1 MTQKWSVLDS
11 WRFFSA
17 EEKRNIGFYILGIML
32 YKFGLEAYNGS
43 VIALATNRYDYDAKL
58 GGYTAKTFER
68 VGLLQGLNQAFQ
80 CLGSILIAPLIKR
93 FKTRTVLAIAIVVFA
108 LFASLL
114 LIIDR
119 GTGGYLKPKNWDK
132 THEKNDFSYYGKFN
146 TDAMIPIY
154 CLSGISYGMV
164 ELIRR
169 VIPRDIVGGN
179 MQKLKRMDSLV
190 HIFYEITGTGGAF
203 CTALA
208 LIPSSGNNQSFI
220 ITPILFLTAACSW
233 FMIKLPHSYQVD
245 VGHERNYLLQVVDG
259 CVLFV
264 MSAVKGFQIVF
275 SSRRF
280 VWLLPG
286 YSFALFGH
294 RFLENNIASYVAKRY
309 FGQSAWAQIMVGG
322 SNFGEL
328 LGALFVF
335 LFTNLVH
342 TPIPWLRLDACLLL
356 IVWYIPYWFPPSGN
370 VNYAWIAAAT
380 FIPISFGWAAGDVS
394 LAAYIQASLAR
405 LESQE
410 TSISPLGAVMGFLYS
425 TYIIIYAIIS
435 PLVGK
440 YIDKVFAETGG
451 EKNGGTIRPALRNI
465 VGVQFTILSV
475 IIFCAT
481 FVPRGAFHLN
491 PKLLDEVELN
501 TDEESSGG
509 EEDTKKED
517 TIEMIVPIDRT
528 GTITP

>member
-1 MTQKWSVLDS
+1 MSEGKQKWSVLDS
-11 WRFFSA
+11 WRFFTR
-17 EEKRNIGFYILGIML
+17 EEKRNIAFYIAGIML

-43 VIALATNRYDYDAKL
+43 VIALATNRYDYDANV
-58 GGYTAKTFER
+58 GGYARKTFER

-93 FKTRTVLAIAIVVFA
+93 FKTRTVLAIAIIVFA

-119 GTGGYLKPKNWDK
+119 ATGGYLKPKGWD
-132 THEKNDFSYYGKFN
+132 EKYGKNNFAYYGDYN

-190 HIFYEITGTGGAF
+190 HIFYEITGTTGAL

-208 LIPSSGNNQSFI
+208 LIPASGNNQSFI
-220 ITPILFLTAACSW
+220 ITPLLYLCAASMW
-233 FMIKLPHSYQVD
+233 FMIRLPHSYQVE
-245 VGHERNYLLQVVDG
+245 VGKEKNYLLQVADG

-264 MSAVKGFQIVF
+264 MSAVKGATIVLT
-275 SSRRF
+275 SRRF
-280 VWLLPG
+280 IWLLPG
-286 YSFALFGH
+286 YTFALFGH
-294 RFLENNIASYVAKRY
+294 RFLENNIGSYVAKRY
-309 FGQSAWAQIMVGG
+309 FGQSAWAQIIVAG

-342 TPIPWLRLDACLLL
+342 TPIPWLRSDAILLL
-356 IVWYIPYWFPPSGN
+356 IVWYLPFWYPPSGQ
-370 VNYAWIAAAT
+370 VTQAWIAAAT

-405 LESQE
+405 LEAE
-410 TSISPLGAVMGFLYS
+410 ENSISPLGAVMGFLYS
-425 TYIIIYAIIS
+425 SYIVIYAIVS
-435 PLVGK
+435 PLVGR
-440 YIDKVFAETGG
+440 YIDRVSEANDEQIQSGIFYIA
-451 EKNGGTIRPALRNI
+451 
-465 VGVQFTILSV
+465 GVHFSILSG
-475 IIFCAT
+475 IMLLAT
-481 FVPRGAFHLN
+481 FIPRGSFAFN

-501 TDEESSGG
+501 HDEESSGA
-509 EEDTKKED
+509 EEEQED
-517 TIEMIVPIDRT
+517 PVEKMAPVGKI
-528 GTITP
+528 GTI

>member
-1 MTQKWSVLDS
+1 MSDPKQRWTVLDS
-11 WRFFSA
+11 WRFFTA
-17 EEKRNIGFYILGIML
+17 EEKRNMAFYILGIML

-43 VIALATNRYDYDAKL
+43 VIALATNRYDYDAFV
-58 GGYTAKTFER
+58 GGYQRRTFER

-93 FKTRTVLAIAIVVFA
+93 FKTRTVLAIAVIVFA
-108 LFASLL
+108 IFASLL

-119 GTGGYLKPKNWDK
+119 ATGGYIKPSGWDNK
-132 THEKNDFSYYGKFN
+132 YGAENYAYYGDYN

-169 VIPRDIVGGN
+169 VIPRDIV
-179 MQKLKRMDSLV
+179 V
-190 HIFYEITGTGGAF
+190 TGTGGALA
-203 CTALA
+203 TALA
-208 LIPSSGNNQSFI
+208 LIPACGNNQSFI
-220 ITPILFLTAACSW
+220 ITPLLYLCAAASW
-233 FMIKLPHSYQVD
+233 FMIRLPHSYQVEA
-245 VGHERNYLLQVVDG
+245 GSEKNYLLQVADG

-264 MSAVKGFQIVF
+264 MSAVKGMQIVF
-275 SSRRF
+275 SSTRF

-309 FGQSAWAQIMVGG
+309 LGNSAWQQIIVAG

-342 TPIPWLRLDACLLL
+342 TPIPWLRCDALLLL
-356 IVWYIPYWFPPSGN
+356 IVWYLPFWYPPKKVSQ
-370 VNYAWIAAAT
+370 AWIAAAT

-405 LESQE
+405 LEAE
-410 TSISPLGAVMGFLYS
+410 ENSISPLGAVMGFLYS
-425 TYIIIYAIIS
+425 TYIIVYAIMS

-440 YIDKVFAETGG
+440 YIDKIGDEHDDVIQPGIF
-451 EKNGGTIRPALRNI
+451 NI
-465 VGVQFTILSV
+465 AGVHFTVLSG
-475 IIFCAT
+475 IMLAAT
-481 FVPRGAFHLN
+481 FIPRGSWSLN
-491 PKLLDEVELN
+491 PKLLDDIELDDDDSS
-501 TDEESSGG
+501 DEKIPS
-509 EEDTKKED
+509 
-517 TIEMIVPIDRT
+517 DRVVDV
-528 GTITP
+528 

>member
-1 MTQKWSVLDS
+1 MSDVNRKLGVRES
-11 WRFFSA
+11 WRFFTA
-17 EEKRNIGFYILGIML
+17 EEKRNMAFYIAGIML

-43 VIALATNRYDYDAKL
+43 IIALATNRYDYDAKI
-58 GGYTAKTFER
+58 GGYRPRTFER

-93 FKTRTVLAIAIVVFA
+93 FKTRTVLSIAVIVFA
-108 LFASLL
+108 VFASLL

-119 GTGGYLKPKNWDK
+119 ATGGYLKPKGWDSK
-132 THEKNDFSYYGKFN
+132 YGANNYAYYGDYN

-190 HIFYEITGTGGAF
+190 HIFYEITGTGGALA
-203 CTALA
+203 TALA
-208 LIPSSGNNQSFI
+208 LIPACGNNQSFI
-220 ITPILFLTAACSW
+220 ITPLLYLCAASMW
-233 FMIKLPHSYQVD
+233 FMIRLPHSYQIE
-245 VGHERNYLLQVVDG
+245 VGKEKNYLRQVADG

-264 MSAVKGFQIVF
+264 MSAVKGCTIVMT
-275 SSRRF
+275 SRRF

-286 YSFALFGH
+286 YTFALFGH

-309 FGQSAWAQIMVGG
+309 MGNSAWAQIIVAG

-328 LGALFVF
+328 MGALFVF

-342 TPIPWLRLDACLLL
+342 TPIPWLRADAILLL
-356 IVWYIPYWFPPSGN
+356 IVWYLPFWYPPSGQ
-370 VNYAWIAAAT
+370 VSQAWIAAAT

-405 LESQE
+405 LEAQE
-410 TSISPLGAVMGFLYS
+410 NSISPLGAVMGFLYS
-425 TYIIIYAIIS
+425 SYIIIYAIVS

-440 YIDKVFAETGG
+440 YIDKVYEQHDEQIQSGIFYVA
-451 EKNGGTIRPALRNI
+451 
-465 VGVQFTILSV
+465 GVHFSVLSG
-475 IIFCAT
+475 IMLLAT
-481 FVPRGAFHLN
+481 FIPRGAFSIN
-491 PKLLDEVELN
+491 PKLLDDMELD
-501 TDEESSGG
+501 TDEESSGA
-509 EEDTKKED
+509 EYYHHDEQPEKL
-517 TIEMIVPIDRT
+517 IRHNVVN
-528 GTITP
+528 